1 MLGHAASV
9 PLVDRILP
17 ARRGRLRT
25 AVQVL
30 AGIAFLTALAQLRIQ
45 VGPVPIT
52 GQTLGVL
59 LLGAAYGAGIG
70 AVTTASYVLIGA
82 LGLPVFTGANAGW
95 AYLAGPTGGY
105 LIGFVLAAAL
115 LGRLAARGWART
127 YLGTALAM
135 VLATVLIYLPGL
147 LWLKAVLAVD
157 WGRTLAFGLFPFLV
171 GDALKVVVAVIALP
185 TASRL
190 LRDR

>member
-1 MLGHAASV
+1 MLGHVASV

-17 ARRGRLRT
+17 ARRGRVR
-25 AVQVL
+25 AAIQVL

-59 LLGAAYGAGIG
+59 LLGAAYGAGMG
-70 AVTTASYVLIGA
+70 TVTTASYVLIGA

-105 LIGFVLAAAL
+105 LIGFILAAAL
-115 LGRLAARGWART
+115 LGRLAASGWSRS
-127 YLGTALAM
+127 YVGTTVAM

-147 LWLKAVLAVD
+147 LWLKTVLGVD
-157 WGRTLAFGLFPFLV
+157 WPEALAFGLFPFLM
-171 GDALKVVVAVIALP
+171 GDALKAAVAVAALP
-185 TASRL
+185 TAWRF

>member
-1 MLGHAASV
+1 MVGHAASA

-17 ARRGRLRT
+17 ATRGRVRT
-25 AVQVL
+25 AIQVL
-30 AGIAFLTALAQLRIQ
+30 AGILFLTALAQVRVQI
-45 VGPVPIT
+45 GPVPFT

-70 AVTTASYVLIGA
+70 TLTTASYVLIGA

-115 LGRLAARGWART
+115 LGRLAAAGWGRT

-135 VLATVLIYLPGL
+135 VLATLLIYLPGL
-147 LWLKAVLAVD
+147 LWLKTVLAVD
-157 WGRTLAFGLFPFLV
+157 VPQALAFGLYPFLL
-171 GDALKVVVAVIALP
+171 GDALKAAVAVAALP
-185 TASRL
+185 TAWRV
-190 LRDR
+190 LRAR